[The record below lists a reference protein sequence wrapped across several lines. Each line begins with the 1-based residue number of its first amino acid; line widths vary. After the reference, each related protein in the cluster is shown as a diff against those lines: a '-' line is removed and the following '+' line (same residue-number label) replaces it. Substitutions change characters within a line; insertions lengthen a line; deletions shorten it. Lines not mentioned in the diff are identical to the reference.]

1 MQRDFLVESRSYDKI
16 LRGSWRAYQLS
27 DDMLLGDET
36 AASVAG
42 CLRLG
47 LPAGTPMNWSRGT
60 LSLKNHCLQFF
71 WPQRWYMLS
80 AFYRDRE
87 LMHTYAVVIQ
97 PATIGFERLSYVDLD
112 LSVLVEPHM
121 SYEVLTQAE
130 FEQMA
135 GMLHYDEE
143 TRISSLMALRSL
155 TSAIQLSAGVFSA
168 VPYQLKSADF
178 HLSCSGD
185 HH

>member
-16 LRGSWRAYQLS
+16 LRGSWRAYQVS
-27 DDMLLGDET
+27 DAMLLGDET

-42 CLRLG
+42 CLRLW
-47 LPAGTPMNWSRGT
+47 LPAGTPMNWATGT
-60 LSLKNHCLQFF
+60 RPLKNHCLQFF

-87 LMHTYAVVIQ
+87 LMHTYAMVIQ
-97 PATIGFERLSYVDLD
+97 PATVGFERLSYVDLD
-112 LSVLVEPHM
+112 LSVLVKPDL

-135 GMLHYDEE
+135 SMLRYDEE

-155 TSAIQLSAGVFSA
+155 TSAIQLSAGIFSA

-178 HLSCSGD
+178 HLPCSSD
-185 HH
+185 HR